1 MKSYFCN
8 DVDNNLLEI
17 GDMVVVLDTED
28 LEGDAP
34 RRGQRLMVVNLNHG
48 ESNYV
53 EFVGDLHQRYEFYAH
68 RVLKLS
74 Y

>member
-1 MKSYFCN
+1 MRSHFCN
-8 DVDNNLLEI
+8 DVDDNILEI
-17 GDMVVVLDTED
+17 GDMVVVLDAED

-34 RRGQRLMVVNLNHG
+34 MRGQRLMVVNLKDA
-48 ESNYV
+48 ESNCV
-53 EFVGDLHQRYEFYAH
+53 EFVGDFHQRYEFYAH

>member
-1 MKSYFCN
+1 MKNLFCN
-8 DVDNNLLEI
+8 DVDGNLLEN
-17 GDMVVVLDTED
+17 GDWVVILDAED
-28 LEGDAP
+28 LDGDAP
-34 RRGQRLMVVNLNHG
+34 KRGQRLMVGNCKDA

-53 EFVGDLHQRYEFYAH
+53 EFIGEFSKEYGLYGH